1 MDDRLL
7 KKMILETIQETL
19 DEGETV
25 DLGAFRKKKQKEEKK
40 NKFEECS
47 KNVSSAY
54 NLLVKARQ
62 ELQNSGGSKKDISR
76 LGRIIDLLDGG
87 MDFETSSNEDED

>member
-25 DLGAFRKKKQKEEKK
+25 DRGAFSKKKQKEEKK

-47 KNVSSAY
+47 KVT
-54 NLLVKARQ
+54 LR
-62 ELQNSGGSKKDISR
+62 LQHQLKI
-76 LGRIIDLLDGG
+76 
-87 MDFETSSNEDED
+87 